1 MLACFLATDR
11 DKLTSTTAIREA
23 NNLTKDSYVF
33 KEQALGNTMTVL
45 KASAK
50 FKRKMK
56 QKQKQQQ
63 EDIEERELEA
73 TGSFFG
79 LAASGSEK
87 SVGSVATSPTSM
99 ALPPAS
105 PVVTATSA
113 VVPAENTKKL
123 ESQVEMLTAQIGQL
137 HGMMLQMLDNQ
148 EGAAMGALAFR
159 MP

>member
-1 MLACFLATDR
+1 MRWGLWAAPGVSTYANDR
-11 DKLTSTTAIREA
+11 A
-23 NNLTKDSYVF
+23 ND
-33 KEQALGNTMTVL
+33 QPTVA
-45 KASAK
+45 ASAA
-50 FKRKMK
+50 
-56 QKQKQQQ
+56 
-63 EDIEERELEA
+63 LEFCD
-73 TGSFFG
+73 GECSQVVRFFLLSG
-79 LAASGSEK
+79 AA
-87 SVGSVATSPTSM
+87 GSVATSPTSM